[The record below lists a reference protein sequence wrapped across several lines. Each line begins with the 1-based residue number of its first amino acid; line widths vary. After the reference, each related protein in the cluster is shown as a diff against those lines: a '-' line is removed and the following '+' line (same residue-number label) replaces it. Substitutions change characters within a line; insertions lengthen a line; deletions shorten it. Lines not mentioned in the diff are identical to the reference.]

1 MPRTCLCLLFSSVCL
16 SLGLT
21 YIYTTYLVHIQGSF
35 WHQGFQ
41 VCRLDSLEDYTA
53 CNRAAACQTLTPEGK
68 SWAAAFLRMVKSE
81 VRGQYAPE
89 QTCLV
94 ARIET
99 TCWTVQPRPRATAK
113 LWIFRAV
120 NVLLCFYL
128 YYVWVLDPL
137 TLFTLFLFF
146 SSFFFFPFWVVEICN
161 INPAARMT
169 LRANWPG
176 PVKLPWAVE
185 EFLRLQQVREG
196 LVFPCRVTSEPISGA
211 APWLLSQ
218 ALTQWLYMTSWKI
231 RSQTVAWRGTD
242 QTVLQALFSL
252 K

>member
-1 MPRTCLCLLFSSVCL
+1 MLPNKRALLLELKPHAEQCNPGPEQLRSCGY
-16 SLGLT
+16 LGLWMSYYVFI
-21 YIYTTYLVHIQGSF
+21 YIMSESWTP
-35 WHQGFQ
+35 
-41 VCRLDSLEDYTA
+41 SL
-53 CNRAAACQTLTPEGK
+53 C
-68 SWAAAFLRMVKSE
+68 S
-81 VRGQYAPE
+81 
-89 QTCLV
+89 
-94 ARIET
+94 
-99 TCWTVQPRPRATAK
+99 
-113 LWIFRAV
+113 
-120 NVLLCFYL
+120 LCFYS
-128 YYVWVLDPL
+128 
-137 TLFTLFLFF
+137 FLP
-146 SSFFFFPFWVVEICN
+146 FFFPFWVVEICN

-185 EFLRLQQVREG
+185 EFLLLQQVREG